1 MALSDMPISELEF
14 KAGLCGKIACEA
26 RAAGDPKY
34 TEAIRQQR
42 VLNDERARRIAQLRT
57 TDGGVCEHAR
67 PPVVIGMRSADMRAR
82 CKRPS
87 DG

>member
-42 VLNDERARRIAQLRT
+42 VLNDERARRIAQTQT
-57 TDGGVCEHAR
+57 TDGVREHAL
-67 PPVVIGMRSADMRAR
+67 PPVVVGMQSADMRAR